1 MVDISER
8 FIKLQVE
15 KSPESERFI
24 RDLVKRQIIT
34 LETMR
39 NYIIVWQMDEY
50 IKANKGHVG
59 HALIDLSDDFGISE
73 RQIQKIHKKFTRIF

>member
-15 KSPESERFI
+15 KSPESEMFI